1 MFNKF
6 SFGAMKNRGL
16 IKGIEEKMLLKKQ
29 FTSMT
34 GKNIS
39 YLKST
44 FKGIQSIRPASTSHD
59 LNKYLVR
66 RMNSEAAVKAESSQS
81 TLSSMEDG
89 LETIKQNDPTKFRNI
104 AIIAHVDHGKTTLV
118 DCMLKQA
125 GVHASE
131 RAMDSN
137 ELEQERG
144 ITILSKCT
152 GISYNGY
159 KINIVDTPGHQDFGG
174 EVERIMNMVDGVI
187 LVVCAAEGPMPQT
200 RYVLKKALARGLKP
214 IVVMNKVDREASRV
228 VDVENEILDLFCNL
242 NATEEQLDYS
252 LLYASA
258 KNGWAVKNM
267 NDQKVNVK
275 DLLEAIVAR
284 VPHPVVDTE
293 KPFSMLV
300 SQTESNQFFGKMLI
314 GRIHS
319 GKVNV
324 GDRIHSVD
332 QKGNSIEVNK
342 VYKIIR
348 RFGVH
353 QIELQTAVA
362 GDIVSIAGFEKAT
375 VTHTMNSP
383 ETKNVIPSVPID
395 PPMITMTVKPN
406 DSPYHGKEGDKFTFL
421 QLKERFLRECEND
434 VSLRVEFDPKK
445 KDTIFVFGRGDLHL
459 GILVEKMR
467 REGYEMALTPP
478 QVIYKIENGVKME
491 PVEEV
496 TVELDGNHVNTLFDV
511 IQHRKGVMTGSEEV
525 SENKMKITFEAPS
538 RGLFGFRPF
547 MIALTKGHCQIISK
561 LKGYEEHKGSL
572 NKSVKGSIISC
583 HQGKT
588 TLFSLKDVEAHGN
601 LFIGPGV
608 DVYAGMVIGELNK
621 DGGEVEVNPCKEKPT
636 SNVRTTSR
644 EENIKLAPPKISSL
658 EDAMVALRGDELL
671 EVTPKNI
678 RIRKKIL
685 DSSARRKVKRERKN
699 DDDY

>member
-1 MFNKF
+1 MMSEAINAKLAEEAAALE
-6 SFGAMKNRGL
+6 SR
-16 IKGIEEKMLLKKQ
+16 IEE
-29 FTSMT
+29 
-34 GKNIS
+34 
-39 YLKST
+39 
-44 FKGIQSIRPASTSHD
+44 D
-59 LNKYLVR
+59 L
-66 RMNSEAAVKAESSQS
+66 A
-81 TLSSMEDG
+81 
-89 LETIKQNDPTKFRNI
+89 TIKMNDPTKFRNI

-125 GVHASE
+125 GVSFSNE

-214 IVVMNKVDREASRV
+214 VVVINKVDRESARIV
-228 VDVENEILDLFCNL
+228 EVENDVLDLFCSL
-242 NATEEQLDYS
+242 NATEEQLDYP
-252 LLYASA
+252 LLFASA
-258 KNGWAVKNM
+258 RNGWAIKNM
-267 NDQKVNVK
+267 NEPKTSVK
-275 DLLEAIVAR
+275 DLFQAIVDR
-284 VPHPVVDTE
+284 VPQPVVDLE
-293 KPFSMLV
+293 KEFSMLV

-314 GRIHS
+314 GRIGS
-319 GKVNV
+319 GRLSV
-324 GDRIHSVD
+324 GDRICAVD
-332 QKGNSIEVNK
+332 QKGAKIEVNK

-375 VTHTMNSP
+375 VTSTMNAP
-383 ETKNVIPSVPID
+383 THTTVIPSVPID
-395 PPMITMTVKPN
+395 PPMISMTIKPN

-421 QLKERFLRECEND
+421 QLKERLLRECEND
-434 VSLRVEFDPKK
+434 VSLKVEFDPKQ
-445 KDTIFVFGRGDLHL
+445 KDSIFVFGRGDLHL

-467 REGYEMALTPP
+467 REGYELALTPP
-478 QVIYKIENGVKME
+478 QVIYKTENGKKME
-491 PVEEV
+491 PIEEV
-496 TVELDGNHVNTLFDV
+496 VVEVDTDHVNLLLDS
-511 IQHRKGVMTGSEEV
+511 IQNRKGIMIGSDPLND
-525 SENKMKITFEAPS
+525 NKSKVTFEAPS

-547 MIALTKGHCQIISK
+547 MIALTKGHVVIVSK
-561 LKGYEEHKGSL
+561 LKGYEEFKGPIK
-572 NKSVKGSIISC
+572 KSSRGAILSC

-588 TLFSLKDVEAHGN
+588 TTFAMKDVEAHGN
-601 LFIGPGV
+601 LFISPGS

-621 DGGEVEVNPCKEKPT
+621 EGEVEVNPCREKPCT
-636 SNVRTTSR
+636 NIRTVSK
-644 EENIKLAPPKISSL
+644 EENIKLAPPKVVSL
-658 EDAMVALRGDELL
+658 EDCMVSLRPDELL

-685 DSSARRKVKRERKN
+685 DSSARRKVKRERR
-699 DDDY
+699 DEEC